1 VKGGSAKN
9 QRPNIFQSRMLSSLK
24 NRQYRL
30 YFFGT
35 LGQFAAMNMQ
45 MVTGP
50 LLIYRLTES
59 AALLGVMSLVGA
71 VPMIIM
77 SLFGGAIS
85 DRVPKKYILIVS
97 LLCFCL
103 VTLAIALF
111 LETGV
116 ISREAAGSWKILMGF
131 SFLQG
136 ICTGFMMP
144 SIQAIL
150 PELVAK
156 EQVMN
161 ALALNMLG
169 MNIVS
174 FLAAAIAGFMI
185 DAFGF
190 PAVYYTQ
197 AGLYVYVVLF
207 ILFLPRSEK
216 INHSGISILSD
227 IQKGLNYVRHDFT
240 ILFVLVF
247 SMVVVVL
254 TMPYQQLLPIFVDDI
269 LKVGATGM
277 GVLMSLSGIGAM
289 VGSLVLTFLPNRK
302 RGLILL
308 LVGLIAGF
316 ALVGFAASSVW
327 SLSLAFIFFVG
338 LASAVRNTL
347 GSALLQVYTARDYMG
362 RVMSL
367 FNVQF
372 GVASICT
379 FLAGVLAEKIAV
391 QWVVGGLGGILIIY
405 ALASLL
411 FSPQI
416 RRLD

>member
-1 VKGGSAKN
+1 VTASEAGNSRNNFFKG
-9 QRPNIFQSRMLSSLK
+9 RMLSSFS
-24 NRQYRL
+24 NRNYRL

-50 LLIYRLTES
+50 LLIYRLTDS
-59 AALLGVMSLVGA
+59 SALLGIMSLVSA
-71 VPMIIM
+71 FPMIIM

-85 DRVPKKYILIVS
+85 DKVQKKYILIIS

-103 VTLAIALF
+103 VSLAIALF
-111 LETGV
+111 LETGI
-116 ISREAAGSWKILMGF
+116 ISKEAAGSWKILMVC

-136 ICTGFMMP
+136 IFTGFLMP

-150 PELVAK
+150 PELVEK

-161 ALALNMLG
+161 AIALNMLG

-174 FLAAAIAGFMI
+174 FLASAAAGVMI
-185 DAFGF
+185 DAFNF
-190 PAVYYTQ
+190 QSVYYALT
-197 AGLYVYVVLF
+197 GIYIYVAACILF
-207 ILFLPRSEK
+207 IPPTGKLTKR
-216 INHSGISILSD
+216 GMGILSD
-227 IQKGLNYVRHDFT
+227 IQQGLNYVRNHFT
-240 ILFVLVF
+240 ILFILLF

-277 GVLMSLSGIGAM
+277 GVMMGVSGIGAM
-289 VGSLVLTFLPNRK
+289 VGSFFLTALPNKK

-308 LVGLIAGF
+308 IVGLVSGLSLAGF
-316 ALVGFAASSVW
+316 AVSSSW
-327 SLSLAFIFFVG
+327 FLSLAFMFFVG
-338 LASAVRNTL
+338 LANAVRNTI
-347 GSALLQVYTARDYMG
+347 GSALLQVYTERDYMG

-379 FLAGVLAEKIAV
+379 FLAGVLAERIAV
-391 QWVVGGLGGILIIY
+391 QWVVGGLAGMLIVF
-405 ALASLL
+405 AAFSLI
-411 FSPQI
+411 FSAKI
-416 RRLD
+416 RELD